1 MSQRILI
8 LAPAHL
14 SHFRKYMKYLEEID
28 KGMRLLAESNTTII
42 GQAVK
47 YKGHAITRQAA
58 FWPEHKRIELP
69 VAEEMQTGIALGMSV
84 NGDTVVSIYPRM
96 NFLICAAN
104 QLLNHLDKWEL
115 MGCGVPHVILK
126 AVIGSEFPLD
136 PGHQHKANWASEIKS
151 MCDKINVF
159 DLKYAHQVLPAYS
172 FAQAVRGVH
181 LLVEHGDLYSI

>member
-1 MSQRILI
+1 
-8 LAPAHL
+8 
-14 SHFRKYMKYLEEID
+14 MKYLEEID
-28 KGMRLLAESNTTII
+28 KGMRLFAESNTIII

-58 FWPEHKRIELP
+58 FWPDNKKIELP

-126 AVIGSEFPLD
+126 AVIGSEYPLD
-136 PGHQHKANWASEIKS
+136 PGHQHKANWVSEIKS
-151 MCDKINVF
+151 MCEKVNVF
-159 DLKYAHQVLPAYS
+159 DLKYAYQVSSTYH
-172 FAQAVRGVH
+172 FALHNKGVH
-181 LLVEHGDLYSI
+181 LLVEHGDLYA